1 MEKLFDAEL
10 RLMEIIWE
18 REPVS
23 AKEISLFAAE
33 QFGWNKNT
41 TYTVI
46 KRLIEKGVLNRDE
59 PGFVCSSILK
69 RDEVQ
74 KAETD
79 TLIKKLFGGSKK
91 AFFVAFADEKLS
103 PDEVEAL
110 KAIIEKNGTFY
121 YCCRDGNDKC
131 GRRVILG

>member
-1 MEKLFDAEL
+1 LERLFDAEL

-23 AKEISLFAAE
+23 AKEISLIAAA
-33 QFGWNKNT
+33 QFNWNRNT

-46 KRLIEKGVLNRDE
+46 KRLIAKEVLRRKE
-59 PGFVCSSILK
+59 PGFICSAIAK

-74 KAETD
+74 KAETN
-79 TLIKKLFGGSKK
+79 TLIEKLFGGSKK
-91 AFFVAFADEKLS
+91 AFFAAFADENLT

-110 KAIIEKNGTFY
+110 RTLIEKKG
-121 YCCRDGNDKC
+121 
-131 GRRVILG
+131 

>member
-1 MEKLFDAEL
+1 MEKLFDSEF

-23 AKEISLFAAE
+23 AKEISFTAAE

-46 KRLIEKGVLNRDE
+46 KRLIEKEVLRRNE
-59 PGFVCSSILK
+59 PGFVCSSIVK

-74 KAETD
+74 KTETK
-79 TLIKKLFGGSKK
+79 TLIDKLFGGSKK
-91 AFFVAFADEKLS
+91 AFFTAFADEKLS

-110 KAIIEKNGTFY
+110 KALIEK
-121 YCCRDGNDKC
+121 KE
-131 GRRVILG
+131 